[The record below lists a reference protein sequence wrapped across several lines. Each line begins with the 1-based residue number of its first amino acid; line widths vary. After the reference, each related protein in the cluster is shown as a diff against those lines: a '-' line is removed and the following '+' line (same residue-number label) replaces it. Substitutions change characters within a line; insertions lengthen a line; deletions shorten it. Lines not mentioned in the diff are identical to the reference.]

1 MTPAELITR
10 KLKARIEA
18 SGATLPVFS
27 LLLEALAGEKHEAK
41 SSGIGVNVHIAEQR
55 AEPLPLYS
63 FNATA
68 ILTVS
73 LDDDK
78 GGSLFV
84 ENYNALWA
92 AFDFLA
98 RGDNC
103 VELGDEAD
111 ELAEG
116 AAHVFAVDGFQL
128 GEGDPPDYEED
139 ENGGTWT
146 TTFAA
151 TISGRAN

>member
-18 SGATLPVFS
+18 SGATVPVFS

-41 SSGIGVNVHIAEQR
+41 SSCIAVNVHVAEQH

-63 FNATA
+63 FNATVG
-68 ILTVS
+68 LTVS

-78 GGSLFV
+78 GGSLFA

-98 RGDNC
+98 RDDNC
-103 VELGDEAD
+103 VELGDED
-111 ELAEG
+111 DDTES
-116 AAHVFAVDGFQL
+116 HVFAVDGFQL
-128 GEGDPPDYEED
+128 GDGDPPDFADD

-151 TISGRAN
+151 TITGRAT

>member
-10 KLKARIEA
+10 KLKARIES

-41 SSGIGVNVHIAEQR
+41 SSGIAVNVHIAEQR
-55 AEPLPLYS
+55 SEPLPIYS
-63 FNATA
+63 FNATVA
-68 ILTVS
+68 MTVS
-73 LDDDK
+73 IDDDK
-78 GGSLFV
+78 GGNLFV

-103 VELGDEAD
+103 VELGDETD
-111 ELAEG
+111 STP
-116 AAHVFAVDGFQL
+116 AHIFAVDGFQL
-128 GEGDPPDYEED
+128 GEGAPPDFADD
-139 ENGGTWT
+139 ENGGTWI

-151 TISGRAN
+151 TITGRAT